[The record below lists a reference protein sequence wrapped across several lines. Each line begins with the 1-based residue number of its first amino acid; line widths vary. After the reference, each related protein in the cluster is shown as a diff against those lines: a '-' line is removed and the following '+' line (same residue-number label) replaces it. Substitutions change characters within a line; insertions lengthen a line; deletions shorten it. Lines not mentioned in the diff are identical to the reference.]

1 MSDARK
7 TTGAQRPIAST
18 FQIVEAYK
26 TVRTNLLFALAPC
39 DKKTVI
45 VSSAEPNAG
54 KSTVSGNLAIT
65 MAQTGARV
73 LLMDADLRKPSQ
85 HKTFRVNKTNG
96 LSRVL
101 IGQITAEEAIVR
113 DVARGLDLLPSGS
126 PPPNPSELLGSEAMH
141 TLLQQLAADYDYI
154 FIDTPPLG
162 VVADALVVLKEAAG
176 IVLVCRQNQTTYD
189 ELQQATESITNAEG
203 TLLGVVISDMQESP
217 RTYGRYEKTHYYK
230 AYDYSYAST
239 PTSLEGDSQA

>member
-1 MSDARK
+1 MSNAHK
-7 TTGAQRPIAST
+7 TVGGQRPIAST

-54 KSTVSGNLAIT
+54 KSTVSCNLAIT

-73 LLMDADLRKPSQ
+73 LLIDADLRKPSQ
-85 HKTFRVNKTNG
+85 HKTFHVNKTNG

-101 IGQITAEEAIVR
+101 VGQITAEEAIVR

-126 PPPNPSELLGSEAMH
+126 PPPNPSELLGSEAMR
-141 TLLQQLAADYDYI
+141 TLLERLALNYDYI
-154 FIDTPPLG
+154 FIDTPPLA
-162 VVADALVVLKEAAG
+162 VVADALVLIKECAG
-176 IVLVCRQNQTTYD
+176 IVVVCRQNQTTYD
-189 ELQQATESITNAEG
+189 ELQQVTESVANAEG
-203 TLLGVVISDMQESP
+203 TLLGVVISDMKNDSHAG
-217 RTYGRYEKTHYYK
+217 GRYEKTRYYK
-230 AYDYSYAST
+230 SYDYSYTST
-239 PTSLEGDSQA
+239 PTSPESDSHA